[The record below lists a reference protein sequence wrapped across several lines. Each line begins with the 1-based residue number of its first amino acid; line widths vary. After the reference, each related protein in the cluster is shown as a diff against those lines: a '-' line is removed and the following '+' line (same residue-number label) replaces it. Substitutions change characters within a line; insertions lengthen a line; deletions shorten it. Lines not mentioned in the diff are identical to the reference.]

1 MIYRYGAD
9 TPSFPTIVSAD
20 QDGAPIGFGALSGL
34 VAGQDGKLFAV
45 SDSFYATSK
54 IFEIDASKKPAVIT
68 RAIEVTRDGQPFGY
82 DLEGIAL
89 KRDGGFW
96 LVSEGNMERE
106 KDPTQNL
113 LLSVSADGAVEE
125 EIELPKEV
133 ADQAIRFGF
142 EGVAVMGEGEDERVV
157 VAIQRPWKDDPDNQ
171 SRLGFYAPAT
181 GEWTFVRYP
190 LDVPAGKGWIGLSE
204 VTALG
209 DRRLALIERDN
220 QGGPGA
226 AVKKVTLV
234 DLSGVTP
241 APAGQDLP
249 LVAKSA
255 AIDMLPALQGL
266 NGWTIEKIEG
276 LAMLPDG
283 RLLMVSDNDG
293 VADALGES
301 RLLDLGP
308 MPVTN

>member
-1 MIYRYGAD
+1 
-9 TPSFPTIVSAD
+9 
-20 QDGAPIGFGALSGL
+20 
-34 VAGQDGKLFAV
+34 VAAGEGRLFAV

-54 IFEIDASKKPAVIT
+54 IFEVDVSKKPAVIT
-68 RAIEVTRDGQPFGY
+68 RAIEVTKDGQPFGY

-89 KRDGGFW
+89 KPGGGFW

-106 KDPTQNL
+106 ENPTQNL
-113 LLSVSADGAVEE
+113 LLSVSAEGAVEQ

-133 ADQAIRFGF
+133 ADQAVRFGF
-142 EGVAVMGEGEDERVV
+142 EGVAVVGEGQDERVV
-157 VAIQRPWKDDPDNQ
+157 VAIQRPWKDDPENQ
-171 SRLGFYAPAT
+171 AKLGFYAPASA
-181 GEWTFVRYP
+181 EWSFVRYP
-190 LDVPAGKGWIGLSE
+190 LDQPAGKGWIGLSE
-204 VTALG
+204 VTALADG
-209 DRRLALIERDN
+209 RLALIERDN

-241 APAGQDLP
+241 ASAGQDLP
-249 LVAKSA
+249 VVAKST
-255 AIDMLPALQGL
+255 AIDVLPALQGL

-283 RLLMVSDNDG
+283 RLLVVSDNDG

-308 MPVTN
+308 MPATN